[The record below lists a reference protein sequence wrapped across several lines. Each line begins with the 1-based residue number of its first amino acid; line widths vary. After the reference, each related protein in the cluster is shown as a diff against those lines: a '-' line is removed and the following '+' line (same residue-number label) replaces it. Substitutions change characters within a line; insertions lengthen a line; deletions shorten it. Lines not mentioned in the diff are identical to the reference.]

1 MAITLTVN
9 NGTYNRARW
18 EVKKETHCGWHKI
31 YSQHSTENYFFLLVI
46 SILQQSLKGNLMCTD
61 ILTYKRMVIDEG
73 CTDIYSVWKFEIFV
87 LL

>member
-1 MAITLTVN
+1 MEPIIARAGRLKRKRTV
-9 NGTYNRARW
+9 GGIKYIPSIRQ
-18 EVKKETHCGWHKI
+18 KI
-31 YSQHSTENYFFLLVI
+31 IFFLLVI